1 MFKKILISAVM
12 LMLIGLTIFS
22 LVNMPLKLNS
32 AVESKSGDEPLNS
45 HGNKQMI
52 NTLKVVNEKIQ
63 QKYQSVDVSI
73 NSEKELVIKVKGNND
88 YFNSV
93 KNDIESMVKNVIK
106 SSPLKENTIVVE
118 KKWISLPILKKF

>member
-12 LMLIGLTIFS
+12 LMLIGITIFS

-118 KKWISLPILKKF
+118 KNGFPFQY